1 MRSSP
6 PPATRQP
13 ELGLALSGGGFRA
26 AFFHLGVLACLA
38 ETGLLRQVEVISTVS
53 GGSIIGALYYLHVKD
68 LLENVDEDSVD
79 DSHYVEIVARIE
91 KDFFAGVARHVR
103 ARAYANLAKNVKM
116 ARANYSRSDRMGE
129 LYDETF
135 YRLAWEHPS
144 HGAAQSRDGKLIE
157 MRELLVA
164 PHGRGEGFKPLEEN
178 ERRETP
184 VPILLLNATSLN
196 TGHSWRFEAVGMG
209 EDPRSSDAWA
219 QIDKNMRLRTA
230 RYDEIARHQADFH
243 LGIAVAA
250 SACVPALFQPLAV
263 SGLFKV
269 ADGSTADVRV
279 QLVDGGVH
287 DNQGVCGLIDTNCKR
302 MIVSD
307 ASGQML
313 DDEDPSTHIPAVGG
327 RSQSVQGDRVREEEM
342 IGVWKT
348 PPVAVMHLRKGLPAR
363 VFSPLGEAGA
373 PLEPPVDLGTI
384 GYGVDA
390 RVKDGLARVR
400 TDLDSF
406 TEVEAWSL
414 ARYGYVMASAEVAG
428 VAGIQELTRDDPLS
442 NAWFFAAD
450 PRLAERMATPTATYL
465 KHLEVAK
472 SRFFKLFWL
481 DRAALAGAVVVAL
494 ALLALVGWGIY
505 AARGAFA
512 HEIPV
517 WVAIAAAAGG
527 VALAALYM
535 TRARVR
541 AVRALADVVFTAV
554 FPVLLAPVLFV
565 VSWIMLLLNPLFLR
579 AGRLER
585 AVGP

>member
-1 MRSSP
+1 M
-6 PPATRQP
+6 
-13 ELGLALSGGGFRA
+13 GLALSGGGFRA
-26 AFFHLGVLACLA
+26 AFFHLGVLARLA

-68 LLENVDEDSVD
+68 LLENVDERSVD
-79 DSHYVEIVARIE
+79 DSDYVDIVARIE
-91 KDFFAGVARHVR
+91 RNFFANVAKHIR

-116 ARANYSRSDRMGE
+116 ARANYSRSDRIGE

-135 YRLAWEHPS
+135 YRPAWERPS
-144 HGAAQSRDGKLIE
+144 HGSARSRAGKLIE

-164 PHGRGEGFKPLEEN
+164 PHGRDGEFKPLEEN
-178 ERRETP
+178 EHRETP

-219 QIDKNMRLRTA
+219 QIDKHTRFRTT
-230 RYDEIARHQADFH
+230 RYDQIARHQSTFE
-243 LGIAVAA
+243 LGIAVAG

-263 SGLFKV
+263 SGLFELPG
-269 ADGSTADVRV
+269 DGPDDIRV

-287 DNQGVCGLIDTNCKR
+287 DNQGVCGLIDTNCRR

-313 DDEDPSTHIPAVGG
+313 EDEDPSTHIPAVGG
-327 RSQSVQGDRVREEEM
+327 RASSVQGDRVREEQM

-363 VFSPLGEAGA
+363 VLSPLGSTGA
-373 PLEPPVDLGTI
+373 PVEAPVELGAI
-384 GYGVDA
+384 SYGVDA
-390 RVKDGLARVR
+390 TVKDGLARVR

-414 ARYGYVMASAEVAG
+414 ARYGYVMASAEIAG
-428 VAGIQELTRDDPLS
+428 VAGIRELARPDPLS
-442 NAWFFAAD
+442 NAWLFDAD
-450 PRLAERMATPTATYL
+450 PRLAERMATPNATYL
-465 KHLEVAK
+465 KHLRVAR
-472 SRFFKLFWL
+472 SRFFKLILL
-481 DRAALAGAVVVAL
+481 DRAALAGAVLLVL

-517 WVAIAAAAGG
+517 WVSLAAAALG
-527 VALAALYM
+527 AAIAALYM
-535 TRARVR
+535 TRARAG
-541 AVRALADVVFTAV
+541 AVRFLADLIFTVVL
-554 FPVLLAPVLFV
+554 PVLLAPLLFV
-565 VSWIMLLLNPLFLR
+565 VSWITLLVNPLFLR

-585 AVGP
+585 ALGP